1 MDFILETNG
10 LTKSYGH
17 FTALRG
23 LDMHIPKGAI
33 YGLIG
38 KNGAGKTTLIRVLC
52 GLQKPT
58 SGTYSIYG
66 ISNKDRKMIEARKR
80 IGAII
85 ESPSLCLDMTAEDNL
100 KEQYKVVGLPNYDG
114 LQELLELFR
123 LTPNHINSPREKNEV
138 SHFSSSSSS
147 LDRKTCFFP
156 PSSKTGSSSKTAKHF
171 SLGMKQRLGLA
182 IALVG
187 NPDILILDEPING
200 LDPEGIIEIREL
212 ILRLNKEKGITF
224 LISSHYLD
232 ELSKVATCYGF
243 LNQNRIVKEISSK
256 ELQENFKKR
265 TQVTVSNVK
274 ECVNYL
280 EENNTPYKVIS
291 NEVIDLYQ
299 KINVS
304 EFVMALS
311 KRNCMVSDF
320 QEKGESLENYY
331 LNLIGGA
338 DND

>member
-1 MDFILETNG
+1 MEYILETNN
-10 LTKSYGH
+10 LEKKYKKFS
-17 FTALRG
+17 AISNLN
-23 LDMHIPKGAI
+23 MHVPKGAI

-38 KNGAGKTTLIRVLC
+38 KNGAGKTTLIRLLC

-66 ISNKDRKMIEARKR
+66 VSYKDRKITEMRKR

-85 ESPSLCLDMTAEDNL
+85 ETPSICLDMTAEENL
-100 KEQYKVVGLPNYDG
+100 KEQYKVIGLPNYDN
-114 LQELLELFR
+114 LKELLKLVR
-123 LTPNHINSPREKNEV
+123 LNETGEK
-138 SHFSSSSSS
+138 
-147 LDRKTCFFP
+147 K
-156 PSSKTGSSSKTAKHF
+156 AKNF

-212 ILRLNKEKGITF
+212 ILKLNKENGITF

-232 ELSKVATCYGF
+232 ELSKIATCYGF
-243 LNQNRIVKEISSK
+243 INEHRIVKEISSK
-256 ELQENFKKR
+256 ELEQDFKKR
-265 TQVTVSNVK
+265 TQINVSNVK
-274 ECVNYL
+274 ECVKYL
-280 EENNTPYKVIS
+280 EENKIPYKVIS
-291 NEVIDLYQ
+291 DEVVDIYE

-304 EFVMALS
+304 ELVIALS
-311 KRNCMVSDF
+311 KRDCIVNDF
-320 QEKGESLENYY
+320 SEKGESLENYY

-338 DND
+338 DNG

>member
-1 MDFILETNG
+1 MEYILETNN
-10 LTKSYGH
+10 LEKKYKKFS
-17 FTALRG
+17 AISNLN
-23 LDMHIPKGAI
+23 MHVPKGAI

-38 KNGAGKTTLIRVLC
+38 KNGAGKTTLIRLLC

-66 ISNKDRKMIEARKR
+66 VSNKDRKITEMRKR

-85 ESPSLCLDMTAEDNL
+85 ETPSICLDMTAEENL
-100 KEQYKVVGLPNYDG
+100 KEQYKVIGLPNYDN
-114 LQELLELFR
+114 LKELLKLVR
-123 LTPNHINSPREKNEV
+123 LNEKKE
-138 SHFSSSSSS
+138 
-147 LDRKTCFFP
+147 K
-156 PSSKTGSSSKTAKHF
+156 KAKNF

-212 ILRLNKEKGITF
+212 ILKLNKENGITF

-232 ELSKVATCYGF
+232 ELSKIATCYGF
-243 LNQNRIVKEISSK
+243 INEHRIVKEISSK
-256 ELQENFKKR
+256 ELEQDFKKR
-265 TQVTVSNVK
+265 TQINVSNVK
-274 ECVNYL
+274 ECVKYL
-280 EENNTPYKVIS
+280 EENKIPYKVIS
-291 NEVIDLYQ
+291 DEVVDIYE

-304 EFVMALS
+304 ELVIALS
-311 KRNCMVSDF
+311 KRDCIVNDF
-320 QEKGESLENYY
+320 SEKGESLENYY

-338 DND
+338 DNG

>member
-1 MDFILETNG
+1 MEYILETNQ
-10 LTKSYGH
+10 LLKKYGH
-17 FTALRG
+17 TKVITN

-38 KNGAGKTTLIRVLC
+38 KNGAGKTTLIRILC

-58 SGTYSIYG
+58 SGTYQLYG
-66 ISNKDRKMIEARKR
+66 ISNESKKILQARNR

-85 ESPSLCLDMTAEDNL
+85 ESPALCLDMTAEDNL
-100 KEQYKVVGLPNYDG
+100 KKQYKLIGLPNFDN
-114 LQELLELFR
+114 LSEILNFVR
-123 LTPNHINSPREKNEV
+123 LT
-138 SHFSSSSSS
+138 
-147 LDRKTCFFP
+147 D
-156 PSSKTGSSSKTAKHF
+156 TGTKKAKYF

-187 NPDILILDEPING
+187 NPDLLILDEPING

-232 ELSKVATCYGF
+232 ELSKIATCYGF
-243 LNQNRIVKEISSK
+243 MNQHRIIKEITK
-256 ELQENFKKR
+256 EELEQNFGKR
-265 TQVTVSNVK
+265 TQITVSNLK
-274 ECVNYL
+274 ECVKYL
-280 EENNTPYKVIS
+280 EEKNFSYTVIS
-291 NEVIDLYQ
+291 KEIIDIYQ
-299 KINVS
+299 KVDVS
-304 EFVMALS
+304 EFVLALS
-311 KRNCMVSDF
+311 KRNCMVNNF

-338 DND
+338 KHV